1 MTNNLLYEEI
11 NRINFLMNY
20 DSSKLITEQK
30 NYDTHRVILIEDN
43 KNPKN
48 QLTPEQIKAA
58 KLKIQ
63 QQADKSAR
71 EIFNDLMKAFDM
83 DGDKDFRD
91 WDGTNEAGAVAAIK
105 KIKNKETLDALNKQI
120 ASWKQYKDLKSWIN
134 DEMSDFDSEYGQIW
148 SKLEKMGYAG
158 ADRNILLKVAGYT
171 PAGMLIKG
179 ADKAIDYLRK
189 LSLKD
194 IMEGLRS
201 IVGGVAGTIATAV
214 LAATGPIGG
223 AINVAIFGV
232 LTVWD
237 IYQAA
242 TKDESFS
249 FFNLVLDIISAVTAG
264 VGVAKSLSPVK
275 AAVAGEKT
283 AEGFMKIVAEKFPK
297 IAKWLGGIGKFL
309 GNAGAKVASLF
320 NQGMTFLIQKMP
332 FLSKILNPLKSVV
345 GKVGAWASSLA
356 KAFGGTTA
364 GKVIQGAA
372 KGIGSVLQKVGK
384 WTGGKLIQIMKS
396 KAGAAL
402 FKEAD
407 SQIVDYIEKYI
418 VKNANSATIDNIR
431 PKFCKDPNSN
441 YCKTFDVILTSI
453 NTAYEG
459 SKITKKIKKSKK
471 AIKDTDVRLDKAKE
485 RLAQSK
491 QLVKGTQKGI
501 KSGKEIVTT
510 VTRQQPSIGT
520 VKTKPTPGIA

>member
-1 MTNNLLYEEI
+1 
-11 NRINFLMNY
+11 MNY

-43 KNPKN
+43 KNPQN

-63 QQADKSAR
+63 RQADKSAR
-71 EIFNDLMKAFDM
+71 EIFKDLMKAFDM
-83 DGDKDFRD
+83 DGDGDFKD
-91 WDGTNEAGAVAAIK
+91 WDGTNEGGAVKAIK
-105 KIKNKETLDALNKQI
+105 KIKNKETLDALNKKI
-120 ASWKQYKDLKSWIN
+120 ASWKQYKDLKSWVN
-134 DEMSDFDSEYGQIW
+134 AEMSDFDSEYGQIW
-148 SKLEKMGYAG
+148 DKLEKMGYAG
-158 ADRNILLKVAGYT
+158 ANRNILLKVAGYT

-201 IVGGVAGTIATAV
+201 IIGGVAGTIATAV

-264 VGVAKSLSPVK
+264 VGVAKVLSPVK
-275 AAVAGEKT
+275 AVVAGEKT
-283 AEGFMKIVAEKFPK
+283 AEGFMKIVAQKFPK

-320 NQGMTFLIQKMP
+320 NKGMTFLIQKMP

-345 GKVGAWASSLA
+345 GKIGAWASSLA

-364 GKVIQGAA
+364 GQVVQQVA
-372 KGIGSVLQKVGK
+372 KGTGTILQKLGK
-384 WTGGKLIQIMKS
+384 WTGGKLLQVMKS
-396 KAGAAL
+396 KVGAAL

-407 SQIVDYIEKYI
+407 TEIVNYIEKYI

-441 YCKTFDVILTSI
+441 YCKTFDIILTSV

-459 SKITKKIKKSKK
+459 SKITKKIKKSQKN
-471 AIKDTDVRLDKAKE
+471 IKDTDVVLDKAKE

-491 QLVKGTQKGI
+491 QLTKGTEKGY
-501 KSGKEIVTT
+501 KATKEVGKT
-510 VTRQQPSIGT
+510 VAGTQSQPQNIGT
-520 VKTKPTPGIA
+520 VKTKPKPGMA